1 MMSKLEFDA
10 EMHKRWKKKRRI
22 KMIFAAIMIGLGV
35 LILAFSIITIV
46 KISSNRFN
54 KEESIMESDIEMI
67 DLEDISPENNTDEET
82 LEEWCEKNADKFA
95 REQIFTAEEIKDA
108 MYKEDISEAF
118 PEEAL
123 EAMNEEEEEIDFVAA
138 APLDDGEYPIIDILL
153 PAELQLFTMEKSKE
167 YDVDYR
173 LVLALMETES
183 SFRDDIGSEQVIGK
197 GGYYGYMQ
205 LSQYNCTRA
214 AENGIDPHTKE
225 GNIEWGIRYLSE
237 LLHDYN
243 SDPEKAI
250 AGYKGASVK
259 SQTVKKV
266 MNKWD
271 YYCELFW
278 KISEENKQ

>member
-1 MMSKLEFDA
+1 MSKLEFDA
-10 EMHKRWKKKRRI
+10 EMHKRYLKKRRT

-35 LILAFSIITIV
+35 LIFTFSIITIIKV
-46 KISSNRFN
+46 SSKYNNKI
-54 KEESIMESDIEMI
+54 EDTESIMESEIEMV
-67 DLEDISPENNTDEET
+67 DLEDISPENNTDEVP
-82 LEEWCEKNADKFA
+82 LEEWAEKSKDDKY
-95 REQIFTAEEIKDA
+95 E
-108 MYKEDISEAF
+108 EDISEAF
-118 PEEAL
+118 PKEAL

-183 SFRDDIGSEQVIGK
+183 SFREDIGTEQVIGK

-243 SDPEKAI
+243 SDPYKAV
-250 AGYKGASVK
+250 AGYKGASLK
-259 SQTVKKV
+259 SQTVSKV
-266 MNKWD
+266 IDRWD
-271 YYCELFW
+271 YYCEYFW
-278 KISEENKQ
+278 KLSEEGKE